1 MESQLPHIIA
11 FCHSFLIEHETTEP
25 RNKIQRMGIH
35 ILRKDQYNDC
45 SIAFSWAPGGTGKRG
60 RLKTTWRRTVKKE
73 REESGWRSWA
83 EARVAA
89 VEALCATTCTRHEAV
104 R

>member
-1 MESQLPHIIA
+1 
-11 FCHSFLIEHETTEP
+11 
-25 RNKIQRMGIH
+25 MGIH

-104 R
+104 RHNVPWKISKEIHVEVQHWQFHQMQAIS